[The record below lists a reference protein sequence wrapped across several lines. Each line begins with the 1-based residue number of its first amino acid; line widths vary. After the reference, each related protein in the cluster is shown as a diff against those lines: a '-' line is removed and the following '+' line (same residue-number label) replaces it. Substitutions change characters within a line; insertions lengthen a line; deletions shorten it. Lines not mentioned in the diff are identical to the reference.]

1 MLSRALLQQQRN
13 LSLLS
18 SMRQSCYFSTA
29 MRSKVVG
36 DAIFMP
42 EMFPAKLIVPT
53 TKSNYEFT
61 MNNSLT
67 LAQFKDKVL
76 ANSESQVKDFNLK
89 FLEASEDKTESMTLG
104 ELKRER
110 FQMSINGKNYTVYPD
125 FRSLIGSQAA

>member
-1 MLSRALLQQQRN
+1 
-13 LSLLS
+13 
-18 SMRQSCYFSTA
+18 
-29 MRSKVVG
+29 
-36 DAIFMP
+36 
-42 EMFPAKLIVPT
+42 
-53 TKSNYEFT
+53 
-61 MNNSLT
+61 
-67 LAQFKDKVL
+67 VL